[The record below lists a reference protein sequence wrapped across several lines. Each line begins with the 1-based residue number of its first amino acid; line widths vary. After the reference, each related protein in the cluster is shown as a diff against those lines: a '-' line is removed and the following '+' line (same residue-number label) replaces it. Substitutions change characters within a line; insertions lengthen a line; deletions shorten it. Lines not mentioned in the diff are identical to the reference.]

1 MKKNNQQTLKSFEEV
16 NDTLFEIAALELTI
30 EKDENEMNEIFLD
43 LKKKY
48 ETPILEMKN
57 KVLDFKNQLEEFGK
71 TNKKLFT
78 EQRSRALTYGRI
90 GFRAGKNSLKLVNP
104 KKWSWDRTK
113 EKLQDLFGIKYV
125 SVSIVI
131 DKVKIISDFEKNLIT
146 PEKLEAA
153 GMKIFK
159 GEKFFYEI
167 DKEKIKLEETK

>member
-1 MKKNNQQTLKSFEEV
+1 MKKNNYPALKTFDEV
-16 NDTLFEIAALELTI
+16 NDTLFKIAALELTI
-30 EKDENEMNEIFLD
+30 EKDENDLNVIILD
-43 LKKKY
+43 LKKRY
-48 ETPILEMKN
+48 ETPILEMNN
-57 KVLDFKNQLEEFGK
+57 KVLDFKSQLEEFGK
-71 TNKKLFT
+71 SNKKLFT
-78 EQRSRALTYGRI
+78 DQRSRVLTYGRI
-90 GFRAGKNSLKLVNP
+90 GFRAGKNSLKLINP
-104 KKWSWDRTK
+104 KKWSWDRVK

-131 DKVKIISDFEKNLIT
+131 DKVKIISDFEKNIIT